1 VNNSTTTFTPRQS
14 DTFGFNGVTNE
25 ITFHKGGRELKFTIQ
40 DNNPFIKANEIN
52 KFFDFINQLVK
63 VEFYNELKKYANKG
77 GAE

>member
-1 VNNSTTTFTPRQS
+1 MNNSTTTFTPRQS

-52 KFFDFINQLVK
+52 EFFDFVNKLGK
-63 VEFYNELKKYANKG
+63 VEVYNELKKYANKG